1 MTETVHASAV
11 LTGAQAVLIRGPS
24 GSGKSHLALSLLEAA
39 QSHLLPFARFVGDDR
54 VYLDAQHGRL
64 LVRPHA
70 SLAGLIEVRGL
81 GIRRLPHEAVAMVGL
96 VVDLAETHA
105 ERLPAEGARW
115 TEIAGVR
122 LPRLAVAA
130 GADAR
135 APVLAFLATAP
146 TPALK
151 VG

>member
-1 MTETVHASAV
+1 M
-11 LTGAQAVLIRGPS
+11 
-24 GSGKSHLALSLLEAA
+24 
-39 QSHLLPFARFVGDDR
+39 
-54 VYLDAQHGRL
+54 
-64 LVRPHA
+64 RPHA

-81 GIRRLPHEAVAMVGL
+81 GIRRVPYEAVAMVGL

-135 APVLAFLATAP
+135 APVLAFLATAAA
-146 TPALK
+146 PALK